1 MPMLA
6 DLDHPSASRTRDLL
20 IGALCGLPVVGAA
33 GVAAAPQPHGSVL
46 GSAGDYD
53 QRLRAEDAY
62 MQAVC
67 SQAFDL
73 ARDEQLCE
81 CVLAV
86 EFPALDCRQPF
97 LRWSLDRHHER
108 CAEPE
113 VRKPSLTFCS
123 CIDTLAGAD
132 RKAELADESIDR
144 RPPAGRQV
152 PRAARRVP
160 AARARRSPTGPEV
173 SRRRVP

>member
-6 DLDHPSASRTRDLL
+6 DLDHPPRSRGRDLL
-20 IGALCGLPVVGAA
+20 IGVLGGLPVAA
-33 GVAAAPQPHGSVL
+33 LIVWLLLPSLMGSVL
-46 GSAGDYD
+46 GSAGEYD

-67 SQAFDL
+67 SQALDL
-73 ARDEQLCE
+73 ARDEQLCQ

-86 EFPALDCRQPF
+86 EYPALDCRQPF
-97 LRWSLDRHHER
+97 LRWSLDRHHAA

-123 CIDTLAGAD
+123 CIDTLAA
-132 RKAELADESIDR
+132 RISEAEAAGEAATAEIQRVGKCIELPDAFPLPELTTLM
-144 RPPAGRQV
+144 PA
-152 PRAARRVP
+152 
-160 AARARRSPTGPEV
+160 T
-173 SRRRVP
+173 

>member
-1 MPMLA
+1 ML
-6 DLDHPSASRTRDLL
+6 
-20 IGALCGLPVVGAA
+20 VGAVCGFPLVGLLA
-33 GVAAAPQPHGSVL
+33 WFLLPSLIHSVT

-97 LRWSLDRHHER
+97 LRWSLDRHHAG
-108 CAEPE
+108 CAVPE
-113 VRKPSLTFCS
+113 ARKSSLTFCS
-123 CIDTLAGAD
+123 CIDTLSD
-132 RKAELADESIDR
+132 MITKAEAEGETPNAEIQRVGKCLEQPDAFPLPAIETLA
-144 RPPAGRQV
+144 PAE
-152 PRAARRVP
+152 P
-160 AARARRSPTGPEV
+160 AS
-173 SRRRVP
+173 

>member
-6 DLDHPSASRTRDLL
+6 DLDHPPRSRGRDLL
-20 IGALCGLPVVGAA
+20 IGVLGGLPVAA
-33 GVAAAPQPHGSVL
+33 LIVWLLLPSLMGSVL

-67 SQAFDL
+67 SQALDL
-73 ARDEQLCE
+73 ARDEQLCQ

-86 EFPALDCRQPF
+86 EYPALDCRQPF
-97 LRWSLDRHHER
+97 LRWSLDRHHAA

-113 VRKPSLTFCS
+113 VRKPSRTFCS
-123 CIDTLAGAD
+123 CIDTLAA
-132 RKAELADESIDR
+132 RIAEAEAAGEAANAEIQRVGKCIELPDAFPLPELTTLM
-144 RPPAGRQV
+144 PA
-152 PRAARRVP
+152 
-160 AARARRSPTGPEV
+160 T
-173 SRRRVP
+173 

>member
-6 DLDHPSASRTRDLL
+6 DLDHPPRSRTRDLL
-20 IGALCGLPVVGAA
+20 IGALCGLPL
-33 GVAAAPQPHGSVL
+33 VAVLAWLLLPSLMQSVL

-53 QRLRAEDAY
+53 QRLRAEDSY
-62 MQAVC
+62 MQGVC
-67 SQAFDL
+67 SQAFDM
-73 ARDEQLCE
+73 ARDEQLCT

-108 CAEPE
+108 CADPG

-123 CIDTLAGAD
+123 CIDTLAE
-132 RKAELADESIDR
+132 RVVKAEAAGEATATDLQRVGKCLELPDAFPLPDLMALA
-144 RPPAGRQV
+144 PVAP
-152 PRAARRVP
+152 
-160 AARARRSPTGPEV
+160 
-173 SRRRVP
+173 

>member
-6 DLDHPSASRTRDLL
+6 DLDHPPRSRTRDLL
-20 IGALCGLPVVGAA
+20 IGALCGLPL
-33 GVAAAPQPHGSVL
+33 VAVLAWLLLPSLMQSVL

-53 QRLRAEDAY
+53 QRLRAEDGY
-62 MQAVC
+62 MQGVC
-67 SQAFDL
+67 SQAFDM
-73 ARDEQLCE
+73 ARDEQLCT

-108 CAEPE
+108 CAEPG

-123 CIDTLAGAD
+123 CIDTLAE
-132 RKAELADESIDR
+132 RIVKAEAEGEPTATDLQRVGKCLELPDAFPLPDLMALA
-144 RPPAGRQV
+144 PVAP
-152 PRAARRVP
+152 
-160 AARARRSPTGPEV
+160 
-173 SRRRVP
+173 

>member
-6 DLDHPSASRTRDLL
+6 DLDHPPRSRWRDLL
-20 IGALCGLPVVGAA
+20 VGVLCGLPVVALLA
-33 GVAAAPQPHGSVL
+33 WLLLPSLMASVL

-62 MQAVC
+62 MQAICGEVL
-67 SQAFDL
+67 DL
-73 ARDEQLCE
+73 ERDEQLCE

-86 EFPALDCRQPF
+86 EYPALDCRQPF
-97 LRWSLDRHHER
+97 LRWSLDRHHAR

-123 CIDTLAGAD
+123 CIDTLAERVATAEAAGEQP
-132 RKAELADESIDR
+132 KAEIQRVGKCIELPDAFPLPELSALA
-144 RPPAGRQV
+144 PG
-152 PRAARRVP
+152 
-160 AARARRSPTGPEV
+160 TK
-173 SRRRVP
+173 

>member
-6 DLDHPSASRTRDLL
+6 DLDHPPRSRSRDLL
-20 IGALCGLPVVGAA
+20 IGVLGGFP
-33 GVAAAPQPHGSVL
+33 VAALLVWLLLPSLMGSVL

-67 SQAFDL
+67 SEAL
-73 ARDEQLCE
+73 VLERDERLCE

-86 EFPALDCRQPF
+86 EYPALDCRQPF
-97 LRWSLDRHHER
+97 LRWSLDRHHAR
-108 CAEPE
+108 CTEPE

-123 CIDTLAGAD
+123 CIDTLAS
-132 RKAELADESIDR
+132 RVAEAE
-144 RPPAGRQV
+144 
-152 PRAARRVP
+152 AANEEANAEIQRVGKCIELPDAFPLPELGTLMP
-160 AARARRSPTGPEV
+160 AAK
-173 SRRRVP
+173 

>member
-6 DLDHPSASRTRDLL
+6 DLDHPARSRGRDLL
-20 IGALCGLPVVGAA
+20 IGVLGGLPVAA
-33 GVAAAPQPHGSVL
+33 LIVWLLLPSLMGSVL

-67 SQAFDL
+67 SQALDL
-73 ARDEQLCE
+73 TRDEQLCQ

-86 EFPALDCRQPF
+86 EYPALDCRQPF
-97 LRWSLDRHHER
+97 LRWSLDRHHAA

-123 CIDTLAGAD
+123 CIDTLAA
-132 RKAELADESIDR
+132 RIAEAEAAGEAANAEIQRVGKCIELPDAFPLPELTTLM
-144 RPPAGRQV
+144 PA
-152 PRAARRVP
+152 
-160 AARARRSPTGPEV
+160 T
-173 SRRRVP
+173 

>member
-6 DLDHPSASRTRDLL
+6 DLDHPPRSRGRDLL
-20 IGALCGLPVVGAA
+20 IGVLGGLPVAA
-33 GVAAAPQPHGSVL
+33 LIVWLLLPSLMGSVL
-46 GSAGDYD
+46 GSAGEYD

-67 SQAFDL
+67 SQALDL
-73 ARDEQLCE
+73 ARDEQLCQ

-86 EFPALDCRQPF
+86 EYPALDCRQPF
-97 LRWSLDRHHER
+97 LRWSLDRHHAA

-123 CIDTLAGAD
+123 CIDTLAA
-132 RKAELADESIDR
+132 RIAEAEAAGEAANAEIQRVGKCIELPDAFPLPELTTLM
-144 RPPAGRQV
+144 PA
-152 PRAARRVP
+152 
-160 AARARRSPTGPEV
+160 T
-173 SRRRVP
+173 

>member
-6 DLDHPSASRTRDLL
+6 DLDQPVRSRTRDLL
-20 IGALCGLPVVGAA
+20 IGALCGLPL
-33 GVAAAPQPHGSVL
+33 VALLAWLLLPSLMSSML

-67 SQAFDL
+67 SQTFDL
-73 ARDEQLCE
+73 ARDEQLCT

-97 LRWSLDRHHER
+97 LRWSLERHHGR
-108 CAEPE
+108 CVDAE
-113 VRKPSLTFCS
+113 VRKASLSFCS
-123 CIDTLAGAD
+123 CIDTLAGRIAE
-132 RKAELADESIDR
+132 AELAGGSIGADLQR
-144 RPPAGRQV
+144 VGKCLELPDAFTLPELTELAPP
-152 PRAARRVP
+152 PP
-160 AARARRSPTGPEV
+160 
-173 SRRRVP
+173 

>member
-6 DLDHPSASRTRDLL
+6 DLDHPPRSRTRDML
-20 IGALCGLPVVGAA
+20 IGALCGLPLVGLLAWLLL
-33 GVAAAPQPHGSVL
+33 PSLMGSVL
-46 GSAGDYD
+46 GGAGEYD

-73 ARDEQLCE
+73 ERDEQLCS

-86 EFPALDCRQPF
+86 EYPALDCRQPF
-97 LRWSLDRHHER
+97 LQWSLERHHAA

-113 VRKPSLTFCS
+113 RRRPSLTFCS
-123 CIDTLAGAD
+123 CIDTLAERVHESEDEPDAGVIQ
-132 RKAELADESIDR
+132 RVGKCLELPDAFPLPELT
-144 RPPAGRQV
+144 AL
-152 PRAARRVP
+152 VP
-160 AARARRSPTGPEV
+160 ATPAE
-173 SRRRVP
+173 

>member
-6 DLDHPSASRTRDLL
+6 DLDHPPRPRGRDLL
-20 IGALCGLPVVGAA
+20 IGVLGGLPVAA
-33 GVAAAPQPHGSVL
+33 LIVWLLLPSLMGSVL

-67 SQAFDL
+67 SQALDL
-73 ARDEQLCE
+73 ARDEQLCQ

-86 EFPALDCRQPF
+86 EYPALDCRQPF
-97 LRWSLDRHHER
+97 LRWSLDRHHAA

-123 CIDTLAGAD
+123 CIDTLAA
-132 RKAELADESIDR
+132 RIAEAEAAGEAANAEIQRVGKCIELPDAFPLPELTTLM
-144 RPPAGRQV
+144 PA
-152 PRAARRVP
+152 
-160 AARARRSPTGPEV
+160 T
-173 SRRRVP
+173 

>member
-6 DLDHPSASRTRDLL
+6 DLDHPPRSRGRDLL
-20 IGALCGLPVVGAA
+20 IGVLGGLPVAA
-33 GVAAAPQPHGSVL
+33 LIVWLLLPSLMGSVL

-67 SQAFDL
+67 SQALDL
-73 ARDEQLCE
+73 ARDEQLCQ

-86 EFPALDCRQPF
+86 EYPALDCRQPF
-97 LRWSLDRHHER
+97 LRWSLDRHHAA

-113 VRKPSLTFCS
+113 VRKPSLTFCC
-123 CIDTLAGAD
+123 CIDTLAA
-132 RKAELADESIDR
+132 RIAEAEAAGEAANAEIQRVGKCIELPDAFPLPELTTLM
-144 RPPAGRQV
+144 PA
-152 PRAARRVP
+152 
-160 AARARRSPTGPEV
+160 T
-173 SRRRVP
+173 

>member
-6 DLDHPSASRTRDLL
+6 DLDHPPRSRGRDLL
-20 IGALCGLPVVGAA
+20 IGVLGGLPVAA
-33 GVAAAPQPHGSVL
+33 LIVWLLLPSLMGSVL

-67 SQAFDL
+67 SQGLDL
-73 ARDEQLCE
+73 ARDEQLCQ

-86 EFPALDCRQPF
+86 EYPALDCRQPF
-97 LRWSLDRHHER
+97 LRWSLDRHHAA

-123 CIDTLAGAD
+123 CIDTLAA
-132 RKAELADESIDR
+132 RIAEAEAAGEAANAEIQRVGKCIELPDAFPLPELTTLM
-144 RPPAGRQV
+144 PA
-152 PRAARRVP
+152 
-160 AARARRSPTGPEV
+160 T
-173 SRRRVP
+173 

>member
-6 DLDHPSASRTRDLL
+6 DLDHPPRSRTRDML
-20 IGALCGLPVVGAA
+20 IGAVCGLPLVGLLAWFLLPSLIHSVTGGA
-33 GVAAAPQPHGSVL
+33 GE
-46 GSAGDYD
+46 YD

-67 SQAFDL
+67 SQTFDL
-73 ARDEQLCE
+73 ARDERLCE

-97 LRWSLDRHHER
+97 LRWSLDRHHAR

-123 CIDTLAGAD
+123 CIDTLAE
-132 RKAELADESIDR
+132 RITSAEAEGETPNTEIQRVGKCLELPDAFPLPDLEALA
-144 RPPAGRQV
+144 
-152 PRAARRVP
+152 P
-160 AARARRSPTGPEV
+160 AAP
-173 SRRRVP
+173 

>member
-1 MPMLA
+1 MLV
-6 DLDHPSASRTRDLL
+6 
-20 IGALCGLPVVGAA
+20 GAVFGLPVVGLLAWFLL
-33 GVAAAPQPHGSVL
+33 PSLIHSVT
-46 GSAGDYD
+46 GGAGDYD

-73 ARDEQLCE
+73 GRDEQLCE

-97 LRWSLDRHHER
+97 LRWSLDRHHAS
-108 CAEPE
+108 CVEPD

-123 CIDTLAGAD
+123 CIDTLAGMIT
-132 RKAELADESIDR
+132 KAEAEAETPTAEIQRVGKCIELPDAFPLPDIESLA
-144 RPPAGRQV
+144 
-152 PRAARRVP
+152 P
-160 AARARRSPTGPEV
+160 AAP
-173 SRRRVP
+173 

>member
-6 DLDHPSASRTRDLL
+6 DLDHPPRSRSRDLL
-20 IGALCGLPVVGAA
+20 IGVLAGLPVAA
-33 GVAAAPQPHGSVL
+33 LIVWLLLPALMGTVL
-46 GSAGDYD
+46 GNAGDYD

-67 SQAFDL
+67 SQALDL

-86 EFPALDCRQPF
+86 EYPALDCRQPF
-97 LRWSLDRHHER
+97 LRWSLDRHHTR

-123 CIDTLAGAD
+123 CIDTLAERIHEAEAAGDEPSAD
-132 RKAELADESIDR
+132 IQRVGKCLELPDAFPLPELTSLM
-144 RPPAGRQV
+144 
-152 PRAARRVP
+152 P
-160 AARARRSPTGPEV
+160 AAE
-173 SRRRVP
+173 

>member
-1 MPMLA
+1 ML
-6 DLDHPSASRTRDLL
+6 LGIL
-20 IGALCGLPVVGAA
+20 GGLPVVGLILWLLLPSL
-33 GVAAAPQPHGSVL
+33 VGSVL

-73 ARDEQLCE
+73 DRDEQLCS

-86 EFPALDCRQPF
+86 EYPALDCRQPF
-97 LRWSLDRHHER
+97 LRWSLDRHHVS

-113 VRKPSLTFCS
+113 ARKPSLTFCS
-123 CIDTLAGAD
+123 CIDTLAE
-132 RKAELADESIDR
+132 RVSKAEAAGESVTGDVQRVGKCLEQPDAFPLPTIEALM
-144 RPPAGRQV
+144 PAT
-152 PRAARRVP
+152 P
-160 AARARRSPTGPEV
+160 
-173 SRRRVP
+173 

>member
-6 DLDHPSASRTRDLL
+6 DLDHPPRSRGRDLL
-20 IGALCGLPVVGAA
+20 IGVLGGLPVAA
-33 GVAAAPQPHGSVL
+33 VIVWLLLPSLMASVL

-67 SQAFDL
+67 SEAL
-73 ARDEQLCE
+73 VLERDEQLCE

-97 LRWSLDRHHER
+97 LRWSLDQHHAR

-123 CIDTLAGAD
+123 CIDTLAE
-132 RKAELADESIDR
+132 RISKAEAADESASAEIQRVGKCLELPDAF
-144 RPPAGRQV
+144 PLPEL
-152 PRAARRVP
+152 AALMP
-160 AARARRSPTGPEV
+160 AAK
-173 SRRRVP
+173 